1 MKIIYSNNKKSIY
14 KVTPKQFEILL
25 KENLIEFN
33 KNDWYFDE
41 EDENEILEKI

>member
-1 MKIIYSNNKKSIY
+1 MKIIYSNTKKSIY

-33 KNDWYFDE
+33 KNDWFFDE
-41 EDENEILEKI
+41 EDEEIILERI